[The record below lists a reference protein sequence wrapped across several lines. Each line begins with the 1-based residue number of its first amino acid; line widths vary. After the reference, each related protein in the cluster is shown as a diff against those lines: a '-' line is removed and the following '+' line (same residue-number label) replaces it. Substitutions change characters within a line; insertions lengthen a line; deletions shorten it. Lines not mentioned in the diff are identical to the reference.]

1 MSRPLLFEVIIAG
14 IALLILLC
22 YHCYLVVMVRKNP
35 LKTSVGLTNRVR
47 REWVKTIIEEKR
59 DILAVQTLRN
69 WVMAA
74 SFLASTAILLA
85 IGILNVA
92 FKPEGL
98 SALTKAVNLVG
109 SQNET
114 LWFVKLLL
122 LTVDFFFAFFNFS
135 LAIRHYNH
143 ASYMIN
149 VPLERDSLASPDY
162 VAQVLHS
169 GTLHYTIGM
178 RGYYLAIPFAVWLF
192 GPTWFLIGTVILL
205 IVLFK
210 LDRMP

>member
-1 MSRPLLFEVIIAG
+1 MGSASFVELGFTVSSLGMLLA
-14 IALLILLC
+14 
-22 YHCYLVVMVRKNP
+22 YHGYLVVKVRTDP
-35 LKTSVGLTNRVR
+35 LQTSIGMANCLRG
-47 REWVKTIIEEKR
+47 EWVKSVMEEKR

-85 IGILNVA
+85 IGILSVA
-92 FKPEGL
+92 FKSERL
-98 SALTKAVNLVG
+98 SALTQAVNLVG

-143 ASYMIN
+143 VGYMIN
-149 VPLERDSLASPDY
+149 VPHERDTLATPDY
-162 VAQVLHS
+162 IAQVLHH
-169 GTLHYTIGM
+169 GTIHYTIGM
-178 RGYYLAIPFAVWLF
+178 RGYYLAIPLALWLF
-192 GPTWFLIGTVILL
+192 GPTWFLIGTLILV

-210 LDRMP
+210 PDRMP

>member
-192 GPTWFLIGTVILL
+192 GPTWFLIGTVILV